1 MKNIVLLLAIVAITC
16 TEALDSNVIPT
27 PLPVLPQVI
36 IPKII
41 EAVKPYIKKVFS
53 VFQNDGDVK
62 LQIAPFVIPLITT
75 AVPIVWD
82 IVKKVA
88 KW

>member
-1 MKNIVLLLAIVAITC
+1 MKYIVLLLAIVAITC
-16 TEALDSNVIPT
+16 TEALDFSKVVVTHPDLPTIIVEKVIK
-27 PLPVLPQVI
+27 PL
-36 IPKII
+36 
-41 EAVKPYIKKVFS
+41 IKKLSS

-62 LQIAPFVIPLITT
+62 LQIGPLVIPIITT

-88 KW
+88 GW

>member
-1 MKNIVLLLAIVAITC
+1 MKYIVLLLAIVAITC
-16 TEALDSNVIPT
+16 TEALDSNIIPPT
-27 PLPVLPQVI
+27 LPVLPQVI